1 MNCAR
6 SNVYY
11 ALQNI
16 GIIHNNLNAADIGLD
31 AARESLAMTQES
43 IGISHESFDIFK
55 GCFHIGDGSRGYGC
69 ESLYSGEILLT
80 SSSRLSIA
88 ASASWD
94 TRTVRGM
101 NSIVF

>member
-43 IGISHESFDIFK
+43 IGISHESFGIFK

-69 ESLYSGEILLT
+69 ESLYSGENTVNIILQ
-80 SSSRLSIA
+80 A
-88 ASASWD
+88 VNCC
-94 TRTVRGM
+94 VRFLGYEDGPG
-101 NSIVF
+101 NE